1 MAHYGYAIYDEN
13 GRDVTGLLTPVF
25 FLDRFTQSSGSK
37 TYSNRPPGK
46 SLKAI
51 YVGMQTWTGAV
62 VNPPKLSVS
71 GDTVTWSGLSGGDN
85 RYIYTY
91 WG

>member
-1 MAHYGYAIYDEN
+1 MASYGYAIYDEN
-13 GRDVTGLLTPVF
+13 GKDVTGLLTPVF

-37 TYSNRPPGK
+37 TYYNQPPGK
-46 SLKAI
+46 SLKAVF
-51 YVGMQTWTGAV
+51 VGMQTWTGSVPGA
-62 VNPPKLSVS
+62 PQITVS
-71 GDTVTWSGLSGGDN
+71 GNTVTWSGLSGSDN